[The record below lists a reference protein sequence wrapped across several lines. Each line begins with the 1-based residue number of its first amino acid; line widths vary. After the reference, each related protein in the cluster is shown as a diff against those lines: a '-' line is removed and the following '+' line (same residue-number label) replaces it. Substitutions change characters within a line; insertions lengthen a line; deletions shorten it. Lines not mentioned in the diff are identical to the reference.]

1 MYLKKT
7 KRVYSHAVLKEIKEH
22 KGIENPTVNQVLSH
36 LFGDEDGW
44 VASDY
49 TVRAYEKVKTNPIQR
64 LNTIWVY
71 PLYALIVAPVKWIV
85 TGDTGVK
92 TESRFYGVLKFLLGD
107 PK

>member
-22 KGIENPTVNQVLSH
+22 EGIENPTVNQVLSH
-36 LFGDEDGW
+36 LLGDEDGW
-44 VASDY
+44 IASNY

-64 LNTIWVY
+64 LNAIWVY
-71 PLYALIVAPVKWIV
+71 PLYALVVAPIKWIV
-85 TGDTGVK
+85 TGSTGVE
-92 TESRFYGVLKFLLGD
+92 TESRSYRLLKLLLGD